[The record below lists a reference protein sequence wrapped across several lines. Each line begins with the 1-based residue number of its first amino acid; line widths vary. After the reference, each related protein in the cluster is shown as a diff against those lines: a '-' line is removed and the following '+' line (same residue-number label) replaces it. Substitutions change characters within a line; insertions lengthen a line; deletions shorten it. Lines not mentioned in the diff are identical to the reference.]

1 MEEKILS
8 ILIEIQQ
15 DVKVLKED
23 VSGLKQ
29 DVSVL
34 KEDVSGLKQDV
45 SVLKEDVS
53 GLKQD
58 VSALKEDNKYIKG
71 ELAIMK
77 NNIAKILEVQNN
89 MNENFKKHE
98 RQARI
103 KYKEIDYRLA
113 RLEA

>member
-8 ILIEIQQ
+8 ILLEIQQ

-29 DVSVL
+29 DVKVL

-45 SVLKEDVS
+45 S

-58 VSALKEDNKYIKG
+58 VSSLKEDNKYIKG

-89 MNENFKKHE
+89 MNENFKRHQT
-98 RQARI
+98 QARI

>member
-29 DVSVL
+29 DVS
-34 KEDVSGLKQDV
+34 GLKQDV
-45 SVLKEDVS
+45 SS
-53 GLKQD
+53 
-58 VSALKEDNKYIKG
+58 LKEDNKYIKG